1 MDLQDFIQEVLDCEF
16 PTEPKKREINPTR
29 NGFNFAC
36 PFCGDSFTAAHKKR
50 GNIYLNS
57 KAFKCFNDGCM
68 TWMPLK
74 RFVGMMA
81 EKHEIDISEL
91 EIDFDDAID
100 RHEHHTRIEDND
112 VMKFLSD
119 TGALGTMLDLNYV
132 KDRFSLINIRTL
144 GSSSIAR
151 QFLEKRM
158 LFDLP
163 GADEYIFAD
172 PSDKLIYIFN
182 YHKASGKILSLASRR
197 IEYKKYKV
205 IPYTHI
211 CDALHIQK
219 VADHADFIDQLGE
232 YFNLLNIDFKAPIRV
247 TEGQID
253 SMFLENGLAMQG
265 VTKSMFLLDYVPNEH
280 IWTMFDRDKG
290 GINASVDEINA
301 GRKVF
306 MWSLLVSRLK
316 RRFSPDDPELRKMK
330 DTNDLYVYMRK
341 RTNLPLKAFHVLVD
355 RYFTSS
361 RFDIVYL

>member
-16 PTEPKKREINPTR
+16 PSEPKKREINPTR

-36 PFCGDSFTAAHKKR
+36 PFCGDSFQSSSKKR

-74 RFVGMMA
+74 RFVGTMA
-81 EKHEIDISEL
+81 EKHDIDISEL
-91 EIDFDDAID
+91 EIDFEDGID
-100 RHEHHTRIEDND
+100 RHEHHARIDDND

-119 TGALGTMLDLNYV
+119 TGALGTMLDLDYV
-132 KDRFSLINIRTL
+132 RDRFSLINVKTL
-144 GSSSIAR
+144 PPHSIAR

-158 LFDLP
+158 LFNIP
-163 GADEYIFAD
+163 GMDEYIFSD

-182 YHKASGKILSLASRR
+182 YHKASGKILSLATRR

-205 IPYTHI
+205 IPYSHI
-211 CDALHIQK
+211 CQALHIQK
-219 VADHADFIDQLGE
+219 VEDHADFIDQLGE
-232 YFNLLNIDFKAPIRV
+232 YFNLLNVDFKKPIRV

-280 IWTMFDRDKG
+280 VWTMFDRDKG
-290 GINASVDEINA
+290 GVAASVNEINA
-301 GRKVF
+301 GRKAF
-306 MWSLLVSRLK
+306 MWSLLINRLK
-316 RRFSPDDPELRKMK
+316 RKYSPDDKDLIKIK
-330 DTNDLYVYMRK
+330 DTNDLYAYMYK
-341 RTNLPLKAFHVLVD
+341 KTGLPIGVFHSLVD
-355 RYFTSS
+355 KYFTSS
-361 RFDIVYL
+361 KFDIVYL